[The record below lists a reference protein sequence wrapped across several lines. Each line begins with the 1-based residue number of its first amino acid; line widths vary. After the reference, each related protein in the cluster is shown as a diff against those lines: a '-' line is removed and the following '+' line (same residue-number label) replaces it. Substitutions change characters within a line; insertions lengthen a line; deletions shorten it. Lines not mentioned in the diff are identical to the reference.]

1 MQDLH
6 DWITQLQNTDKLIIV
21 EGKKDKLALE
31 QFGIQNILTL
41 NKPIFSIIELV
52 AESHKECI
60 ILSDLD
66 REGKK
71 IYSALKHG
79 LQRNGVKIDTVFR
92 EFLFKKTKIT
102 NIEGITSCLRMQ
114 NL

>member
-6 DWITQLQNTDKLIIV
+6 DWITQLQNSNKLIIV

-31 QFGIQNILTL
+31 TLGIKNILTL
-41 NKPIFSIIELV
+41 NKPLFSVIELV
-52 AESHKECI
+52 AESYKECI

-66 REGKK
+66 KEGKK
-71 IYSALKHG
+71 IYSVLKKD
-79 LQRNGVKIDTVFR
+79 LQRHGVKIDTVFR

-102 NIEGITSCLRMQ
+102 NIEGIKCRIL
-114 NL
+114 